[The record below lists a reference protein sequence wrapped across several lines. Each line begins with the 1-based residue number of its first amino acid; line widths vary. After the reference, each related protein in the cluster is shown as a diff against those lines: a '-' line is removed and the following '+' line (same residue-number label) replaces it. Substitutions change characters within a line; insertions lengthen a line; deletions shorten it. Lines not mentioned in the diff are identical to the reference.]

1 MNSGKEEVPGM
12 KLMKLRIATGLGLL
26 LFLTTMIGGTVR
38 VSNAQDDGG
47 GVTLASLAGKF
58 SQRGSGFFTVC
69 LNAGFTALQDCATA
83 PHPVPFNITGI
94 AHFTRDAAGN
104 FCTIGTSTS
113 APVAGSTF
121 PAGADTATD
130 VGTTSFDPTTGSGNG
145 SFSEYHGGSCN
156 GAVFDKTGATLTATG
171 SFSFDVSDS
180 GNRIEFLGTS
190 YNAATSAFSVAGSI
204 QGFVFSE
211 TAIRQGTQN

>member
-1 MNSGKEEVPGM
+1 
-12 KLMKLRIATGLGLL
+12 MKLRIATGLGLS
-26 LFLTTMIGGTVR
+26 LFAATVVGGPVR
-38 VSNAQDDGG
+38 VSQAQSGG
-47 GVTLASLAGKF
+47 GGITLASLAGKF

-69 LNAGFTALQDCATA
+69 LNAEFTGLQDCATA

-121 PAGADTATD
+121 PAGADMATD
-130 VGTTSFDPTTGSGNG
+130 VGTTSFDPTTGSGTG

-156 GAVFDKTGATLTATG
+156 GAVFDSKGATLTATG
-171 SFSFDVSDS
+171 AFSFDVSGS